1 MIQASAKKYA
11 NVTAV
16 TRAFLLPALL
26 GVMALAGCA
35 SSPNPA
41 LLEAEAAVQE
51 VSNDE
56 SVVRDAPLRVAEA
69 QEILGRAQ
77 RAQDAEEKTHRA
89 RLALLKAKT
98 ARANARQI
106 NAEKQALDMT
116 RQAEDLA
123 LDARA
128 RAAENALREAQI
140 TQRLAAEELRRA
152 EAAQRRARELRAQAD
167 RERSQ
172 QTSEDESQGSAQ
184 VTFDQTLSPQQR
196 LREVQQSLAELSP
209 HLSAR
214 GLIFTLG
221 EVLFDFE
228 STTLKPYTQRIMDR
242 LANFL
247 QQNSAYGVAVQ
258 GHTDSV
264 GDGGTNLEFSRAR
277 AQSVSQALISRGV
290 ATRRVSTQG
299 FGERQPIAS
308 NDTAA
313 GRRENRRVE
322 VILSP
327 GS

>member
-1 MIQASAKKYA
+1 MIRPPAKTAAS
-11 NVTAV
+11 VTAV
-16 TRAFLLPALL
+16 TRALLVSAWL
-26 GVMALAGCA
+26 GLMTLGGCV
-35 SSPNPA
+35 SSPNPT
-41 LLEAEAAVQE
+41 LLEAEAAVAE

-98 ARANARQI
+98 ARANARQA
-106 NAEKQALDMT
+106 NAERQAQDMT
-116 RQAEDLA
+116 RKAEDLA

-128 RAAENALREAQI
+128 RAAESALREAQI

-167 RERSQ
+167 RERKEQ
-172 QTSEDESQGSAQ
+172 IIGDESLGSAQ
-184 VTFDQTLSPQQR
+184 VTSDQTLSPQQR

-221 EVLFDFE
+221 EVLFEFE

-277 AQSVSQALISRGV
+277 AQSVSQALTSRGV
-290 ATRRVSTQG
+290 ASRRISAQG